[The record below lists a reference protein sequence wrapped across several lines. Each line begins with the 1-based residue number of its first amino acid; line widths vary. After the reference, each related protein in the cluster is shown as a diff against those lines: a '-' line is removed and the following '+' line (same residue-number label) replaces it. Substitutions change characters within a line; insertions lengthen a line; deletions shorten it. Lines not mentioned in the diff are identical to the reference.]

1 MFQRF
6 SYKWLLFSLALI
18 GGLITLSYVAYAK
31 ASSAAGSATDC
42 CQKVQPSNELILE
55 SASRQFV
62 STFFIR

>member
-6 SYKWLLFSLALI
+6 SYRWLLLSLALT
-18 GGLITLSYVAYAK
+18 GGLITLSYLAYAK
-31 ASSAAGSATDC
+31 ASTAAGSAADC

-62 STFFIR
+62 SAFFFR

>member
-6 SYKWLLFSLALI
+6 SYKWLLLSLALI

-31 ASSAAGSATDC
+31 ANSAASSATDC
-42 CQKVQPSNELILE
+42 CQKMQPSNELILE